1 MGQLVV
7 NGAQLQCSFGVA
19 PSAMIV
25 TPENLVNANKQ
36 PAATIMDNIPMKNIM
51 PFGMCNSP
59 TNPQV
64 IAATAAAAGVFTP
77 QPCIPVTTAPWIP
90 GSPTVLLNKKPALN
104 NSSQCMCSWLGVI
117 TVTSAGQFT
126 VNVP

>member
-1 MGQLVV
+1 MAQLVV
-7 NGAQLQCSFGVA
+7 NGAQLKCSFGMT

-25 TPENLVNANKQ
+25 TPENLVNANKM

-51 PFGMCNSP
+51 PFGMCQSP
-59 TNPQV
+59 SNPQV

-77 QPCIPVTTAPWIP
+77 QPCIPVVPAPWVP
-90 GSPTVLLNKKPALN
+90 GSPTVMISKKPALN
-104 NSSQCMCSWLGVI
+104 STSMCNCTWMGVI
-117 TVTSAGQFT
+117 TVMQAGQTT